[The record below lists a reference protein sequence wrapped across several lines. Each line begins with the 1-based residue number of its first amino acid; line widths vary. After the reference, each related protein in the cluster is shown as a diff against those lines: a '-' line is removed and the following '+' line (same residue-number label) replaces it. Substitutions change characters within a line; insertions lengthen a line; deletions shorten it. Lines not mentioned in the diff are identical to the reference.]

1 MGKQYNESDT
11 EIFHQKQCGESLPKG
26 KSVIYRLIKQPSTYS
41 LYPVSEWKVVRSPAT
56 GKYINENQDLTC
68 CHLPQHCI
76 IFQRI
81 ARVLFSGCLADQSLE
96 AMELS
101 LDKAKVDDKSL
112 VPLRITGSTL
122 RTTPRM
128 KTADS
133 SLTEEEFVMEYSCHD
148 ESKRSDITL
157 SERFSGVSKVTLSAK
172 GPPSPIDADVAIRM
186 TYFSPPSAKPSLIH
200 SPHPNSFLSPKSQ
213 SPFQV
218 LAQSTPKQSFKGDL
232 PKVINTSRTNDKS
245 VTENHDTN
253 LPLDTNMHNYLPDQL
268 CDMNEKKVHSAS
280 GDKIDAEELDHEL
293 EDTDVSFG
301 SPSRSFELAMARE
314 ADKLCSGA
322 EKDSRT
328 SGLGMTRL
336 ITFNNIRITS
346 FFSGLALLG

>member
-1 MGKQYNESDT
+1 M
-11 EIFHQKQCGESLPKG
+11 
-26 KSVIYRLIKQPSTYS
+26 
-41 LYPVSEWKVVRSPAT
+41 VRSPTT

-172 GPPSPIDADVAIRM
+172 GLPSPIDADVASRM
-186 TYFSPPSAKPSLIH
+186 TYFSPPSAEPSLIH

-218 LAQSTPKQSFKGDL
+218 LAQSTPKQSFKDDL
-232 PKVINTSRTNDKS
+232 PKVINTSRKNDKS
-245 VTENHDTN
+245 STENHDTN
-253 LPLDTNMHNYLPDQL
+253 LPLVINMHNYLPDQL

>member
-1 MGKQYNESDT
+1 
-11 EIFHQKQCGESLPKG
+11 
-26 KSVIYRLIKQPSTYS
+26 
-41 LYPVSEWKVVRSPAT
+41 
-56 GKYINENQDLTC
+56 
-68 CHLPQHCI
+68 
-76 IFQRI
+76 
-81 ARVLFSGCLADQSLE
+81 
-96 AMELS
+96 
-101 LDKAKVDDKSL
+101 
-112 VPLRITGSTL
+112 
-122 RTTPRM
+122 
-128 KTADS
+128 
-133 SLTEEEFVMEYSCHD
+133 
-148 ESKRSDITL
+148 
-157 SERFSGVSKVTLSAK
+157 
-172 GPPSPIDADVAIRM
+172 M

-218 LAQSTPKQSFKGDL
+218 LAQSTPKQSFKDDL
-232 PKVINTSRTNDKS
+232 PKVINTSRKNDKS
-245 VTENHDTN
+245 STENHDTN
-253 LPLDTNMHNYLPDQL
+253 LPLVINMHNYLPDQL

-346 FFSGLALLG
+346 FFSGLALLGWYCYTYCFHSCNVMWP